1 MWVPPPHWV
10 IVILFAFAAHIVVVA
25 VIFYARGGARG
36 ALTIPVA
43 LVVFVASVIAGVAL
57 DAAVWQL
64 DPVPLLVLLSAGTYG
79 TYALMMW
86 RPRHLGGEQSHVS

>member
-10 IVILFAFAAHIVVVA
+10 VMILLAFAAHIAVVA
-25 VIFYARGGARG
+25 VIFYARGWARG
-36 ALTIPVA
+36 AMAIPVA
-43 LVVFVASVIAGVAL
+43 LVVFLVSVIAGVAL

-64 DPVPLLVLLSAGTYG
+64 DPVPLLVLLAAGTYG

-86 RPRHLGGEQSHVS
+86 RPGRLGGEQSHVS